1 MEAAVPHQKIWES
14 QLLSSPGNIKS
25 LDFFFPGAD
34 LKWRVAFQRR
44 YAYGIEP
51 EINTDE
57 YPAYIFFAL
66 RDLSS
71 KKKDNLPDLFMGH
84 QGLVIVSGTMH
95 DLLRTFN
102 MGRTR
107 FHEVPLYEYDQKT
120 LRPRRWYFMHIRE
133 DRRTL
138 VAEESTGLEPARTGK
153 VWFPSMAG
161 DHEIALDPE
170 TAGEL
175 DLWLDRSVSSRVFFS
190 DRLKKAIK
198 SSGLSTRWLGFRP
211 CKIVTV

>member
-1 MEAAVPHQKIWES
+1 MPHQKIWES
-14 QLLSSPGNIKS
+14 QLLSSPRNIKS
-25 LDFFFPGAD
+25 VDFFFPGAD
-34 LKWRVAFQRR
+34 QKWRVAFQRR

-71 KKKDNLPDLFMGH
+71 KNKDSLPDMFMGH
-84 QGLVIVSGTMH
+84 QGLVIVSGAMH
-95 DLLRTFN
+95 DLLQTFN

-120 LRPRRWYFMHIRE
+120 LRPGRWYFMHIRE
-133 DRRTL
+133 DCQTL
-138 VAEESTGLEPARTGK
+138 VAEASSGLKPVGK
-153 VWFPSMAG
+153 SGGIWKPTLAG
-161 DHEIALDPE
+161 DHELALDPE
-170 TAGEL
+170 EAGEL
-175 DLWLDRSVSSRVFFS
+175 DLWLDRSVRNRVFFS